1 MNTNGS
7 AAYDFDRFA
16 AKEVRKP
23 EKEQAKIIKMPQK
36 NTRTRPQLTF
46 GHLLRGI
53 AAAAICFVLM
63 SSLIYSQLQLNE
75 LNTSLQKVN
84 KQLSNAKSEYIQL
97 QMAAE
102 SKISLES
109 VEEYATNVLGM
120 QKLTSD
126 QIEYI
131 RINEGDRVE
140 VSGQSSSAS
149 IWQKI
154 ADWFTGIFS

>member
-1 MNTNGS
+1 MNMNGN

-16 AKEVRKP
+16 AKETRRP
-23 EKEQAKIIKMPQK
+23 EKEQAKIIKLPQK
-36 NTRTRPQLTF
+36 NAQARPKLTF

-53 AAAAICFVLM
+53 AAFAVCFALM
-63 SSLIYSQLQLNE
+63 GSLIYSQLQLNE

-84 KQLSNAKSEYIQL
+84 KQLSNAKSEYVQL

-102 SKISLES
+102 ARVSLEAA
-109 VEEYATNVLGM
+109 EEYTAGVLGM
-120 QKLTSD
+120 QKLTPD

-149 IWQKI
+149 VWQKI
-154 ADWFTGIFS
+154 ADWFAGIFS